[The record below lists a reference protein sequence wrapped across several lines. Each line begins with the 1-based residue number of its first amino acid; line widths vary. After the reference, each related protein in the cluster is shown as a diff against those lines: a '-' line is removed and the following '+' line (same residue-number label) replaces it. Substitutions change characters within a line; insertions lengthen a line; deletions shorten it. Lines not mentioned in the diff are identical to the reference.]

1 MRSLFAALMIALM
14 SASMAVADSFRIA
27 TFNAALSRK
36 GPGVLVR
43 DLEQMKQRQI
53 KAVIEIIT
61 TVRPD
66 ILLINEFDHDR
77 DGVALGLFIKA
88 LADAGHDFTHS
99 YSAPSN
105 TGEPSGIDLNG
116 DGKIAGPNDAF
127 GFGRF
132 PGHYGMAL
140 LSRFPI
146 AAKDARSF
154 RKLLWK
160 DVPGAEMPVKTG
172 AAFYPAEVRGVFRL
186 SSKSHWDVPVILP
199 DDRKL
204 HVLASHPTPP
214 VFDGPEDANGLRN
227 RDEVLLWARYLD
239 GLPLMD
245 DAGQNGPFAGRYFA
259 ILGDLNADPFD
270 GDGRHD
276 GIGTLLNHSRVQD
289 TMPRSKGGVAATEK
303 QAGSNSSHMG
313 DPALDTADWRDD
325 GGPGNLRVD
334 YVLPSKNLKVTS
346 SGVFWPP
353 KGAPGAK
360 LIGSGKPVSSDHRLV
375 WVDIALE

>member
-1 MRSLFAALMIALM
+1 MKQLFAALLIAFIGG
-14 SASMAVADSFRIA
+14 SVAAADSFRIA
-27 TFNAALSRK
+27 TFNASLSRK

-53 KAVIEIIT
+53 KAVIEIIA

-77 DGVALGLFIKA
+77 DGVALSIFTKA
-88 LADAGHDFTHS
+88 LADAGIAYPHS
-99 YSAPSN
+99 FSAPSN
-105 TGEPSGIDLNG
+105 TGEPSGIDLNN

-132 PGHYGMAL
+132 PGQYAMAL

-146 AAKDARSF
+146 AADKARSF

-160 DVPGAEMPVKTG
+160 DVPNAEMPTKAG
-172 AAFYPAEVRGVFRL
+172 SPFYPADVLSVFRL

-199 DDRKL
+199 DGRTL

-214 VFDGPEDANGLRN
+214 VFDGSEDANGLRN
-227 RDEVLLWARYLD
+227 RDEILLWARYLV
-239 GLPLMD
+239 GQSLTD
-245 DAGQNGPFAGRYFA
+245 DMGQNGPFTGRYFA

-276 GIGTLLNHSRVQD
+276 GITTLLNHPRVQD
-289 TMPRSKGGVAATEK
+289 PMPGSDGGVAATK
-303 QAGSNSSHMG
+303 MQAGSNATHKG
-313 DPALDTADWRDD
+313 DPALDTADWRDE

-334 YVLPSKNLKVTS
+334 YVLPSQNLSVTG